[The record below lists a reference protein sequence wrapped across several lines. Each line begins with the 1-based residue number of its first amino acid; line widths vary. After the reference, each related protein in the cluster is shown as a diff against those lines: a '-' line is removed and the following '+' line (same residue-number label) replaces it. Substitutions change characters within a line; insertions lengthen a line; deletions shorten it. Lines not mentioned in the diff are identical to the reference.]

1 MKRNSVS
8 TGAAGRQSMQALR
21 SQDFNKQGLYTPQT
35 KERPN
40 FGKLNTSRL
49 TPGTSTSER
58 KISFFGKRTSGPGSR
73 NSLLGVFGGTEK
85 IKDPRPLN
93 DKTFIQQ
100 YIRQLCEFLTE
111 NGYACGVSMKSLQSP
126 SVKDF
131 LKIFTFIFDF
141 LSPSYELPDSKF
153 EEEVPRILKDL
164 GYPFTLPKSSMYTV
178 GAPHT
183 WPHVVAGLNWLIDCV
198 KLIFASKQNSPSFD
212 DGQPWGG
219 ESEDGIMHN
228 KLFLDYTVKCY
239 ENFMTGADSFEDLD
253 TELHL
258 KLKDLFNI
266 DDSKLES
273 LALENKRLTEE
284 IARLEREKE
293 NEPNRLIS
301 LRKLKASLKADVQKY
316 QAYMNNLESHSSILD
331 QKLSGLNEEVPAV
344 ELELE
349 AVKQENARLQSIID
363 IQKYSIAD
371 IERIHHERNEFQQTI
386 KKLTTELETEQKQLW
401 NEELKYARSKEAIEA
416 QLAEYHKLARKLKLI
431 PKSAE
436 NSKGYDFEIKFNP
449 EAGTNYPVKYRTQV
463 YIPLK
468 ELLNQYEEGISNILH
483 KKMGSEETLEQVNTM
498 VKEVK
503 RSTKMLNDEVQKLK
517 DLKEQKIKEAEEKDR
532 KCTTEVE
539 SLDKHKHLLE
549 SGVNEGLSEAMSEL
563 DDIQQQYQLV
573 LQMTTEERRKVS
585 NNLQRLLEMVATHVG
600 SIEKHLEDQIV
611 RVDRECEEFIA
622 EDFLENIKE
631 VVDKYQKKAS
641 VISSSE

>member
-100 YIRQLCEFLTE
+100 YIRQLCE
-111 NGYACGVSMKSLQSP
+111 
-126 SVKDF
+126 
-131 LKIFTFIFDF
+131 
-141 LSPSYELPDSKF
+141 
-153 EEEVPRILKDL
+153 
-164 GYPFTLPKSSMYTV
+164 
-178 GAPHT
+178 
-183 WPHVVAGLNWLIDCV
+183 
-198 KLIFASKQNSPSFD
+198 LIFASKQNSPSFD

>member
-1 MKRNSVS
+1 MKRSSIS
-8 TGAAGRQSMQALR
+8 TSAPGRQSMQSLR

-35 KERPN
+35 KERPA
-40 FGKLNTSRL
+40 FWKLSTSRL

-58 KISFFGKRTSGPGSR
+58 KISLFGKRTSGPGSR

-93 DKTFIQQ
+93 DKAFIQQ
-100 YIRQLCEFLTE
+100 YIRQLYEFLAE
-111 NGYACGVSMKSLQSP
+111 NGYACGISMKSLQSP

-131 LKIFTFIFDF
+131 LKIFTFIFAF

-183 WPHVVAGLNWLIDCV
+183 WPHVLAGLNWLIDCF
-198 KLIFASKQNSPSFD
+198 KLIFVGKQSSPSFD

-253 TELHL
+253 TELYS
-258 KLKDLFNI
+258 KLKDLFNV
-266 DDSKLES
+266 DDCKLES
-273 LALENKRLTEE
+273 LASENKRLTEE
-284 IARLEREKE
+284 IARVEREKE

-301 LRKLKASLKADVQKY
+301 LRKVKASLKADVQKY
-316 QAYMNNLESHSSILD
+316 QAYMNNLESHSSILE
-331 QKLSGLNEEVPAV
+331 QKLSGFNEEAPAM

-363 IQKYSIAD
+363 IQKYSTAD
-371 IERIHHERNEFQQTI
+371 IERIHHERNEIQQTV
-386 KKLTTELETEQKQLW
+386 KKLATELATEQKQLW
-401 NEELKYARSKEAIEA
+401 NEELKYARSKEAIET
-416 QLAEYHKLARKLKLI
+416 QLEEYHKLARKLKLI
-431 PKSAE
+431 PKTAE
-436 NSKGYDFEIKFNP
+436 NSKGYDFEVKFNP
-449 EAGTNYPVKYRTQV
+449 ELGTNCLVKYRTQV

-468 ELLNQYEEGISNILH
+468 EVLNQYEERISSVQH

-498 VKEVK
+498 VREVK
-503 RSTKMLNDEVQKLK
+503 RSTEMLNNEVQKLK
-517 DLKEQKIKEAEEKDR
+517 DLIEQKIKEAEEKDR
-532 KCTTEVE
+532 KCTAEVE

-549 SGVNEGLSEAMSEL
+549 SGVNEGHSEAMSEL

-573 LQMTTEERRKVS
+573 LQMTTEERRKAS
-585 NNLQRLLEMVATHVG
+585 SYLQKILEMVATHIG
-600 SIEKHLEDQIV
+600 SVEKYLEDQIG
-611 RVDRECEEFIA
+611 RVDKECEESIT

-631 VVDKYQKKAS
+631 VVDKYKKKAS

>member
-1 MKRNSVS
+1 MKRSSVS

-21 SQDFNKQGLYTPQT
+21 SQDNNKQGLYTPVT
-35 KERPN
+35 KERPA

-58 KISFFGKRTSGPGSR
+58 KISLFGKRTSGPGSR
-73 NSLLGVFGGTEK
+73 NSLLGIFGGSEK

-93 DKTFIQQ
+93 DKAFIQQ
-100 YIRQLCEFLTE
+100 CIRQLFEFLIE
-111 NGYACGVSMKSLQSP
+111 NGYAYSVSMKSLQSP
-126 SVKDF
+126 SIKDF

-141 LSPSYELPDSKF
+141 ISPSYELPDSKF

-164 GYPFTLPKSSMYTV
+164 GYSFTLPKSSMYTV

-183 WPHVVAGLNWLIDCV
+183 WPHIVAALNWLIECV
-198 KLIFASKQNSPSFD
+198 KMLFACKQSSPSFD

-239 ENFMTGADSFEDLD
+239 EKFMTGADFFEDLD
-253 TELHL
+253 TELHS
-258 KLKDLFNI
+258 KLKDLFNV
-266 DDSKLES
+266 DDSKLEA
-273 LALENKRLTEE
+273 LASENKRLTEE
-284 IARLEREKE
+284 IARLEQERED
-293 NEPNRLIS
+293 EPNRLKTIKKVSAS
-301 LRKLKASLKADVQKY
+301 LRADVQKY
-316 QAYMNNLESHSSILD
+316 EAYMNELESHSVILA
-331 QKLSGLNEEVPAV
+331 QKLNDLKEQLPAA

-349 AVKQENARLQSIID
+349 AVKQENARLQNIID
-363 IQKYSIAD
+363 MQKYSVAD

-386 KKLTTELETEQKQLW
+386 KKLTTELEIEQKQLW
-401 NEELKYARSKEAIEA
+401 NEELKYARSKEAIES

-436 NSKGYDFEIKFNP
+436 NAKGYDFEIKFNP
-449 EAGTNYPVKYRTQV
+449 ESGINYPVKYRTQV

-468 ELLNQYEEGISNILH
+468 ECLNQYEERISKLLH
-483 KKMGSEETLEQVNTM
+483 KKMGLEETLEQVNTM
-498 VKEVK
+498 VRELE
-503 RSTKMLNDEVQKLK
+503 RSTKMLNIEVQKLK
-517 DLKEQKIKEAEEKDR
+517 DLKEEKIKEAEEKDR
-532 KCTTEVE
+532 KCTIEVE

-549 SGVNEGLSEAMSEL
+549 SGVNEGLNEAMSEL

-585 NNLQRLLEMVATHVG
+585 NNLQHLLEMVATHVG
-600 SIEKHLEDQIV
+600 SCEVSKNSLETLT
-611 RVDRECEEFIA
+611 F
-622 EDFLENIKE
+622 F
-631 VVDKYQKKAS
+631 
-641 VISSSE
+641 

>member
-1 MKRNSVS
+1 MKRSSVS

-21 SQDFNKQGLYTPQT
+21 SQDFNKQGLYTPVT
-35 KERPN
+35 KERPT

-58 KISFFGKRTSGPGSR
+58 KISLFGKRTSGPGSR
-73 NSLLGVFGGTEK
+73 NSLLGVFGGSEK

-93 DKTFIQQ
+93 DKAFIQQ
-100 YIRQLCEFLTE
+100 CIRQLCEFLTE
-111 NGYACGVSMKSLQSP
+111 NGYAFSVSMKSLQSP

-183 WPHVVAGLNWLIDCV
+183 WPHIVAGLNWLIDCV
-198 KLIFASKQNSPSFD
+198 KLIFASKQSSPSFD

-253 TELHL
+253 TELL
-258 KLKDLFNI
+258 SRLKDLFNV
-266 DDSKLES
+266 DDSKLEA
-273 LALENKRLTEE
+273 LASKNKRLTEE
-284 IARLEREKE
+284 IARLERERE

-301 LRKLKASLKADVQKY
+301 LRKVKASLKADVQKY
-316 QAYMNNLESHSSILD
+316 QAYMNNLESHSVILE
-331 QKLSGLNEEVPAV
+331 QKLSGLNEEAPAA

-401 NEELKYARSKEAIEA
+401 NEELKYARTKEAIES
-416 QLAEYHKLARKLKLI
+416 QLGEYHKLARKLKLI

-449 EAGTNYPVKYRTQV
+449 ESGTNYPVKYRTQV

-468 ELLNQYEEGISNILH
+468 ELLNQYEEGISKILH

-498 VKEVK
+498 VTEVK

-517 DLKEQKIKEAEEKDR
+517 DLKQQKIKEAEEKDR

-549 SGVNEGLSEAMSEL
+549 SGVNEGLNEAMSEL
-563 DDIQQQYQLV
+563 DEIQQQYQLV

-585 NNLQRLLEMVATHVG
+585 NNLQHLLEMVATHVG
-600 SIEKHLEDQIV
+600 SVEKHLEDQIV
-611 RVDRECEEFIA
+611 KLDRECEELIA

-631 VVDKYQKKAS
+631 IVDKYKKKAS
-641 VISSSE
+641 VVSSSE

>member
-1 MKRNSVS
+1 MKRSSVS
-8 TGAAGRQSMQALR
+8 IGAAGRQSMQALR

-35 KERPN
+35 KERPT

-73 NSLLGVFGGTEK
+73 NSLLGIFGGVEK

-93 DKTFIQQ
+93 DKAFIQQ

-111 NGYACGVSMKSLQSP
+111 NGYAFSVNMKSLQSP

-141 LSPSYELPDSKF
+141 LSPSYELPDSIRLLYQK
-153 EEEVPRILKDL
+153 
-164 GYPFTLPKSSMYTV
+164 
-178 GAPHT
+178 APCIQWEHLI
-183 WPHVVAGLNWLIDCV
+183 HGLMLWQ
-198 KLIFASKQNSPSFD
+198 LIFACKQSSPSFD

-253 TELHL
+253 TELHS

-266 DDSKLES
+266 DDAKLES
-273 LALENKRLTEE
+273 LASENKRLTEE

-301 LRKLKASLKADVQKY
+301 LRKVKASLKADVQKY
-316 QAYMNNLESHSSILD
+316 QAYMNNLESHSVILD
-331 QKLSGLNEEVPAV
+331 QKLGVLNEEAPNG

-363 IQKYSIAD
+363 IQKYSTAD

-416 QLAEYHKLARKLKLI
+416 QLAEYHKLARKVKLI

-436 NSKGYDFEIKFNP
+436 NSKGHDFEIKFNP
-449 EAGTNYPVKYRTQV
+449 EAGTNYHVKYRTQI

-468 ELLNQYEEGISNILH
+468 EFLNQYEEGINKVLH

-498 VKEVK
+498 VTEVK

-517 DLKEQKIKEAEEKDR
+517 DLKQQKLKEAEEKDR

-549 SGVNEGLSEAMSEL
+549 SGVNEGLSEALSEL

-573 LQMTTEERRKVS
+573 LQTTTEERRKVS
-585 NNLQRLLEMVATHVG
+585 NNLQHLLEMVATHVG
-600 SIEKHLEDQIV
+600 CVEKHLEDQIV
-611 RVDRECEEFIA
+611 KVDKECEEFIA

-631 VVDKYQKKAS
+631 AVDKYKKKAS
-641 VISSSE
+641 VISSTE

>member
-1 MKRNSVS
+1 S
-8 TGAAGRQSMQALR
+8 
-21 SQDFNKQGLYTPQT
+21 
-35 KERPN
+35 KERPA

-93 DKTFIQQ
+93 DKAFIQQ
-100 YIRQLCEFLTE
+100 CIRQLWEFLTE
-111 NGYACGVSMKSLQSP
+111 NGYALGASMKSLQSP

-183 WPHVVAGLNWLIDCV
+183 WPHVVASLNWLIDCV
-198 KLIFASKQNSPSFD
+198 KLIFASKQSSPSFD

-239 ENFMTGADSFEDLD
+239 ESFMTGADSFEDLD
-253 TELHL
+253 TELQS
-258 KLKDLFNI
+258 KLKDLFNV

-273 LALENKRLTEE
+273 LASENKKLTEE

-301 LRKLKASLKADVQKY
+301 LRKAKASLKADVQKY
-316 QAYMNNLESHSSILD
+316 QDYMDNLESHSSILD
-331 QKLSGLNEEVPAV
+331 QKLSSLNENTPAV

-363 IQKYSIAD
+363 SQKYSIAD

-386 KKLTTELETEQKQLW
+386 KKLTAELTAEQKQLW

-468 ELLNQYEEGISNILH
+468 ELLNQYEEGISNAMR

-498 VKEVK
+498 VREVR

-517 DLKEQKIKEAEEKDR
+517 DLKQQKMKEAEEKDR

-549 SGVNEGLSEAMSEL
+549 SQVNEGLSEAMSEL

-600 SIEKHLEDQIV
+600 SVEKYLEDQIAK
-611 RVDRECEEFIA
+611 VDKESEEFIA

-631 VVDKYQKKAS
+631 VVDKYKKKAS
-641 VISSSE
+641 VISSIE

>member
-1 MKRNSVS
+1 MKRSSVS

-21 SQDFNKQGLYTPQT
+21 SQDFNKQGLYTPVT
-35 KERPN
+35 KERPT

-58 KISFFGKRTSGPGSR
+58 KISLFGKRTSGPGSR
-73 NSLLGVFGGTEK
+73 NSLLGIFGGSEK

-93 DKTFIQQ
+93 DKAFIQQ
-100 YIRQLCEFLTE
+100 CIRQLCEFLIE
-111 NGYACGVSMKSLQSP
+111 NGYAYSVSMKSLQSP
-126 SVKDF
+126 SIKDF
-131 LKIFTFIFDF
+131 LKIFTFIFGF

-183 WPHVVAGLNWLIDCV
+183 WPHIVAGLNWLIDCV
-198 KLIFASKQNSPSFD
+198 KLIFASKQSSPSFD

-253 TELHL
+253 TELHSR
-258 KLKDLFNI
+258 LKDLFNV
-266 DDSKLES
+266 DDSKLEA
-273 LALENKRLTEE
+273 LASENKRLTEE
-284 IARLEREKE
+284 IARLEQERED
-293 NEPNRLIS
+293 EPNRLITI
-301 LRKLKASLKADVQKY
+301 RKVSASLKADIQKY
-316 QAYMNNLESHSSILD
+316 QAYMNELESHLVILE
-331 QKLSGLNEEVPAV
+331 QKVNDINKEVPAA

-349 AVKQENARLQSIID
+349 AVKQENARLQNIID

-371 IERIHHERNEFQQTI
+371 IERIHHERTEFQQTI

-401 NEELKYARSKEAIEA
+401 NEELKYARNKEAIES

-431 PKSAE
+431 PKTAE

-449 EAGTNYPVKYRTQV
+449 ESGTNYPVKYRTQV

-468 ELLNQYEEGISNILH
+468 EHLNQYEEEISKLLH
-483 KKMGSEETLEQVNTM
+483 KKMGLEETLEQVNTM
-498 VKEVK
+498 VIEVQ
-503 RSTKMLNDEVQKLK
+503 RSTKMLNIEVQKLK
-517 DLKEQKIKEAEEKDR
+517 DLKQQKIEEAEEKDK
-532 KCTTEVE
+532 KCTIEVE

-549 SGVNEGLSEAMSEL
+549 SGVNEGLNEAMSEL

-573 LQMTTEERRKVS
+573 LQVTTEERRKVS
-585 NNLQRLLEMVATHVG
+585 NNLQHLLEMVATHVG
-600 SIEKHLEDQIV
+600 SVEKHLEDQIV
-611 RVDRECEEFIA
+611 RLDRECEELIA
-622 EDFLENIKE
+622 EDFLGNIKE
-631 VVDKYQKKAS
+631 IVDKYKKKL
-641 VISSSE
+641 ISSSE